1 MNNKRQ
7 IKNFRQNFNPIQ
19 GVFILVKR
27 GELIYNFQ
35 GNRVLNT
42 QYHTLQ
48 IAEPV
53 IDMEMNNKYPSLFDL
68 LHIKME
74 LSDLTSY
81 FSGFYSS
88 IHCKIINVYRYCLL
102 FLTVNGRY
110 NCITIA
116 RSFYDHA
123 LCKYVK
129 WM

>member
-7 IKNFRQNFNPIQ
+7 IINFRQNFSPIQ

-27 GELIYNFQ
+27 GELRYNFQ

-81 FSGFYSS
+81 FSGSYMS
-88 IHCKIINVYRYCLL
+88 IYFSVFIHHLHVPV
-102 FLTVNGRY
+102 F
-110 NCITIA
+110 
-116 RSFYDHA
+116 
-123 LCKYVK
+123 
-129 WM
+129 

>member
-7 IKNFRQNFNPIQ
+7 IINFRQNFSPIQ

-53 IDMEMNNKYPSLFDL
+53 IDMDMNN
-68 LHIKME
+68 
-74 LSDLTSY
+74 
-81 FSGFYSS
+81 
-88 IHCKIINVYRYCLL
+88 
-102 FLTVNGRY
+102 
-110 NCITIA
+110 
-116 RSFYDHA
+116 
-123 LCKYVK
+123 
-129 WM
+129 

>member
-7 IKNFRQNFNPIQ
+7 IINFRQNFSPMQ

-53 IDMEMNNKYPSLFDL
+53 IDMEMNNKKFNILMFKISFANSLSPCDNILKLNSLFFSRVTSTRYPGN
-68 LHIKME
+68 E
-74 LSDLTSY
+74 LN
-81 FSGFYSS
+81 
-88 IHCKIINVYRYCLL
+88 K
-102 FLTVNGRY
+102 
-110 NCITIA
+110 
-116 RSFYDHA
+116 
-123 LCKYVK
+123 
-129 WM
+129 